1 MKELIIDLTRK
12 VLVILGGVA
21 GLLGF
26 LALLHFPRDTDA
38 TLRPQPAGTRDFYE
52 AVYANNSS
60 LETQAEDSGDKDHD
74 YVVAGRE
81 AGETFGIPEI
91 IGRFVAKYGLEN
103 ARVLEVGAGS
113 GQLQDI
119 VEDYTGLDIAASA
132 ARYFH
137 KPFVQGSATDLPFAD
152 NEFDAAWTVWVLEHL
167 DTPEKG
173 FAELRRVVKPG
184 GLLFLLPAWN
194 CTSWAGEGYEVRP
207 YSDFDFPGK
216 MIKASLP
223 LRGNS
228 LFRMTYLAPIRAI
241 RRAYWD
247 YTGQPTALRYA
258 RLIPNYDRYWTE
270 DSDATVSIDTH
281 EAMLWHLSRGDECLN
296 CQEDLSEQLLM
307 GHQPLIIRVNKP
319 GGDHPNSPGGALS
332 GQETSP
338 SQGG

>member
-1 MKELIIDLTRK
+1 VKKLIKDLAREI
-12 VLVILGGVA
+12 LVILGSFA

-38 TLRPQPAGTRDFYE
+38 TQRPQPAGARDFYE
-52 AVYANNSS
+52 EVYAGNGS
-60 LETQAEDSGDKDHD
+60 LDTQAEDSGGNDHD
-74 YVVAGRE
+74 YVVTGRE
-81 AGETFGIPEI
+81 AGETFGIPEV
-91 IGRFVAKYGLEN
+91 IGQFVAKYGLEK
-103 ARVLEVGAGS
+103 ARVVEVGAGS

-184 GLLFLLPAWN
+184 GLIFLLPAWN
-194 CTSWAGEGYEVRP
+194 CTSWASEGYEVRP
-207 YSDFDFPGK
+207 YSDFDLPGK

-223 LRGNS
+223 VRRNA
-228 LFRMTYLAPIRAI
+228 LFRMAYLAPIRAI
-241 RRAYWD
+241 RRSYWE
-247 YTGQPTALRYA
+247 YTGQPTALRYD
-258 RLIPNYDRYWTE
+258 RLTPNYDRYWTE
-270 DSDATVSIDTH
+270 DSDATASIDTH

-296 CQEDLSEQLLM
+296 CPEGLGEQLLL
-307 GHQPLIIRVNKP
+307 GHQSLVIRVNKP
-319 GGDHPNSPGGALS
+319 RTDHTNGPGDAASP
-332 GQETSP
+332 QEISHR
-338 SQGG
+338 QGG